1 MRLAIYALLT
11 GLALAWSILVWH
23 VWSDNAYLSPYLL
36 GELTL
41 LVGVLLAAVASARSV
56 GIARALMSVAVG
68 GVAAFMLVGPLGVT
82 RPVAEAV
89 LSGGNGS
96 QSPCLVEFRRGLPED
111 VRRGPPPPAGVPQI
125 VPEEAR
131 ESEIRGL
138 MGAMVQ
144 SLVPFVAGVAAVGV
158 GLRRPRRDT
167 LLRAA
172 VPAAVVIAFVLVR
185 GAASW
190 CGQLFGLDSLVALLA
205 GAAIAT
211 VPRFR

>member
-1 MRLAIYALLT
+1 MRLGIYALLT

-68 GVAAFMLVGPLGVT
+68 GVAAYMLVGPLGVT
-82 RPVAEAV
+82 RPVAEAL

-96 QSPCLVEFRRGLPED
+96 QSPCLVELRRGLPEEA
-111 VRRGPPPPAGVPQI
+111 RRGPPPPAVVPQV
-125 VPEEAR
+125 VPAEAR

-138 MGAMVQ
+138 MGATVQ
-144 SLVPFVAGVAAVGV
+144 SLVPFVAGAAAVAAA
-158 GLRRPRRDT
+158 LRRVRRGT
-167 LLRAA
+167 VLRAA
-172 VPAAVVIAFVLVR
+172 VPAAAVIAFVFAR

-190 CGQLFGLDSLVALLA
+190 CGELFGLDSLVALLA

-211 VPRFR
+211 VPRIR